1 MSVILLL
8 ISRVWGGIM
17 EERYIEIRFY
27 YYLVKLMSK
36 FKYSIHILDIIEAYC
51 ALGDIDTRVIKNLLR
66 QVKDN
71 CGIINTYKE
80 EAVYI
85 GRKNKV
91 SYRNLAKETG
101 VSIATQVRLNK
112 YYDEHPDMYV
122 GITRHLPKEQ
132 YDEVYKFMKIVD
144 IMKEL

>member
-1 MSVILLL
+1 M
-8 ISRVWGGIM
+8 
-17 EERYIEIRFY
+17 
-27 YYLVKLMSK
+27 
-36 FKYSIHILDIIEAYC
+36 
-51 ALGDIDTRVIKNLLR
+51 
-66 QVKDN
+66 
-71 CGIINTYKE
+71 
-80 EAVYI
+80 YI